1 MRVLLISHTC
11 QSRSEGQP
19 RATELAK
26 FDDIELR
33 LLVPQRFN
41 HFGVWREAETPLPAE
56 TTGAEY
62 SLVARRILWPWL
74 GPAQNYLHFYPSLGQ
89 IVREFQPDI
98 IDVWEET
105 WCLTSAHACRLRN
118 RYLPR
123 TKVLA
128 ETEQNLNKRLPP
140 PFGLLRSMVLKNA
153 DFCVGRSEEAVG
165 VLRAQGYN
173 GPATSIPNAV
183 NAELF
188 RPLDRAKCREQ
199 LGIEGFLAGYVGR
212 LVEEKGV
219 MDLVEALPF
228 CDAQVK
234 VCFAGNGPMR
244 EALETRAREL
254 GVGERVLFLPHRPL
268 EELPSVMNALDVLVL
283 PSRTTARW
291 KEQFGR
297 VLIEAHAC
305 ATPLIGSDSGA
316 IPNVIGEGG
325 LVIPEADVAAL
336 AKAIETLRSAPEK
349 ARRMGEI
356 GRAQVEAKY
365 TWARVA
371 ERYREIYGQM
381 MRENKSSDSSFL
393 INAKCHSQNEHYRL
407 FSKVTK

>member
-19 RATELAK
+19 RAAELAK

-41 HFGVWREAETPLPAE
+41 HFGVWREAETPLPAPRPS
-56 TTGAEY
+56 AEY
-62 SLVARRILWPWL
+62 SFLARRIMWPWL
-74 GPAQNYLHFYPSLGQ
+74 GPAQNYLHWYPSLGK
-89 IVREFQPDI
+89 IMRDFQPDI

-118 RYLPR
+118 RYLPFS
-123 TKVLA
+123 KVLS

-140 PFGLLRSMVLKNA
+140 PFGILRSMVLKNA
-153 DFCVGRSEEAVG
+153 DYCVGRSEEAVG
-165 VLRAQGYN
+165 VLRAQGFQ
-173 GPATSIPNAV
+173 GPATSIPNAA

-188 RPLDRAKCREQ
+188 RSLDRAKCREE

-219 MDLVEALPF
+219 MDLVEALPL
-228 CDAQVK
+228 CNLQVK
-234 VCFAGNGPMR
+234 VCFAGSGPMR
-244 EALETRAREL
+244 EALEARAREL
-254 GVGERVLFLPHRPL
+254 GVSERVLFLPHRPL

-316 IPNVIGEGG
+316 IPDVIGAGG
-325 LVIPEADVAAL
+325 IVIPEADVAGL
-336 AKAIETLRSAPEK
+336 AGAIETLRNAPEQ

-356 GRAQVEAKY
+356 GRAQVEAQY

-371 ERYREIYGQM
+371 ERYREVYLQM
-381 MRENKSSDSSFL
+381 MREENSLHK
-393 INAKCHSQNEHYRL
+393 NTGR
-407 FSKVTK
+407 

>member
-11 QSRSEGQP
+11 QSRTEGQP
-19 RATELAK
+19 RADELAK

-41 HFGVWREAETPLPAE
+41 HFGVWREAETPVPDE
-56 TTGAEY
+56 NGK
-62 SLVARRILWPWL
+62 ARYGFLARKVMWPWL
-74 GPAQNYLHFYPSLGQ
+74 GPAQNYLHWYPGLGR

-105 WCLTSAHACRLRN
+105 WSLASAHACWLRK
-118 RYLPR
+118 RYLPNA
-123 TKVLA
+123 KILA

-140 PFGLLRSMVLKNA
+140 PFGLLRPFVLKNA
-153 DFCVGRSEEAVG
+153 DFCVGRSEEAVE
-165 VLRAQGYN
+165 VLRAQGYT
-173 GPATSIPNAV
+173 GPAASIPNAV

-188 RPLDRAKCREQ
+188 RPLDREKCRAD

-219 MDLVEALPF
+219 MDLVEMLPA
-228 CDAQVK
+228 CAPEVK

-244 EALETRAREL
+244 ESLESRAREL

-305 ATPLIGSDSGA
+305 ATPVIGSDSGA
-316 IPNVIGEGG
+316 IPGVVGEGG
-325 LVIPEADVAAL
+325 LIIPEADVPAL
-336 AKAIETLRSAPEK
+336 ARAIETLRATPAK
-349 ARRMGEI
+349 ARQMGEA
-356 GRAQVEAKY
+356 GRAQVEARY
-365 TWARVA
+365 TWKRVA
-371 ERYREIYGQM
+371 ERYREI
-381 MRENKSSDSSFL
+381 FL
-393 INAKCHSQNEHYRL
+393 GL
-407 FSKVTK
+407 VG

>member
-19 RATELAK
+19 RAAELAK

-41 HFGVWREAETPLPAE
+41 HFGVWREAETPLPAGTPE
-56 TTGAEY
+56 AEY
-62 SLVARRILWPWL
+62 SFLSRPIMCPWL
-74 GPAQNYLHFYPSLGQ
+74 GLAQNYVHWYPSLGK
-89 IVREFQPDI
+89 IIRDFQPDI

-118 RYLPR
+118 RYLPLA
-123 TKVLA
+123 KVLS

-153 DFCVGRSEEAVG
+153 DYCVGRSEEAVE
-165 VLRAQGYN
+165 VLRAQGYK
-173 GPATSIPNAV
+173 GPATSIPNAA

-188 RPLDRAKCREQ
+188 RPLDRAKCREE

-219 MDLVEALPF
+219 MNLVEALPL
-228 CDAQVK
+228 CDSDVK

-244 EALETRAREL
+244 EDLEARAREL
-254 GVGERVLFLPHRPL
+254 GVSERVLFLPHRPL

-316 IPNVIGEGG
+316 IPDVIGAGG
-325 LVIPEADVAAL
+325 IVIPEADVAAL
-336 AKAIETLRSAPEK
+336 AGAIETLRNAPEE

-365 TWARVA
+365 TWTRVA
-371 ERYREIYGQM
+371 ERYREVYLQM
-381 MRENKSSDSSFL
+381 MRE
-393 INAKCHSQNEHYRL
+393 
-407 FSKVTK
+407 

>member
-19 RATELAK
+19 RAAELAQ
-26 FDDIELR
+26 FPDIELR

-41 HFGVWREAETPLPAE
+41 HFGVWREAEKPVQSHTAQR
-56 TTGAEY
+56 EY
-62 SLVARRILWPWL
+62 SFLAQRVMWPWL
-74 GPAQNYLHFYPSLGQ
+74 GLAQNYLHWYPGLSRVL
-89 IVREFQPDI
+89 RDFQPDI

-105 WCLTSAHACRLRN
+105 WSLASAHACWLRQ
-118 RYLPR
+118 RILPHS
-123 TKVLA
+123 KIVA

-140 PFGLLRSMVLKNA
+140 PFGILRRAVLKHA

-165 VLRAQGYN
+165 VLRSQGYG
-173 GPATSIPNAV
+173 GPAAAIPNAV

-188 RPLDRAKCREQ
+188 RPLDREKCRQE
-199 LGIEGFLAGYVGR
+199 LGIKGFLAGYVGR

-228 CDAQVK
+228 CHAEVK
-234 VCFAGNGPMR
+234 ICFAGNGPMR
-244 EALETRAREL
+244 EALQARAQEL
-254 GVGERVLFLPHRPL
+254 GVGERVIFLPHRPL

-305 ATPLIGSDSGA
+305 ATPVIGSDSGA
-316 IPNVIGEGG
+316 IPGVVGEGG
-325 LVIPEADVAAL
+325 IIIPEADVQAL
-336 AKAIETLRSAPEK
+336 AKAIETLRAAPET
-349 ARRMGEI
+349 ARCMGQS
-356 GRAQVEAKY
+356 GRAQVEAQY

-371 ERYREIYGQM
+371 ERYREIYLQM
-381 MRENKSSDSSFL
+381 MRENKFSD
-393 INAKCHSQNEHYRL
+393 A
-407 FSKVTK
+407 